1 MSPAASYFVRET
13 AWDAPRV
20 SACCL
25 FSASP
30 HDGLHTENGQIH
42 LFVRESRGAWE
53 KGTDLTLALAAV
65 WVDKV

>member
-13 AWDAPRV
+13 ASDAPQV

-30 HDGLHTENGQIH
+30 QDGLHTAKRTDPSVCQRKQRCMG
-42 LFVRESRGAWE
+42 
-53 KGTDLTLALAAV
+53 KGNRPHPCTGSCLGR
-65 WVDKV
+65 